1 MKQVSHTRHGSA
13 EKPRKGPS
21 LRSESR
27 SFSRPVSPS
36 PEENRHSSPR
46 TGANVSVGRPLFRP
60 LFVPADA
67 FTRAS
72 LQQLPRAL
80 DGIMPLSRAHRAD
93 LPDSIRELSA
103 LLTYERAGLVR
114 SYWSA
119 PRLVSAY
126 LRYFLPWNLVRL
138 SQLLPSLTLPVPATA
153 EAVTPT
159 VVDLGSGPLTLPLA
173 LWIARPDWRNI
184 AVNILCV
191 DTVSRP
197 MELGRNLLESLADL
211 TGVPLRW
218 KIRTIRAPLMR
229 IFRELSNP
237 ALILA
242 GNVLNEGKEALSS
255 EEKMGDIAAAVSG
268 VLPPD
273 GTALFVEPGTRL
285 GGTLV
290 ANLRDAALEE
300 ELVPFS
306 PCPHFGECPLSG
318 PRARRWC
325 HFTTEAVAPAWLA
338 ELARRAKL
346 PKHSLSLSFV
356 LLRRTPAE
364 SPFAKDG
371 TVVPARVI
379 SDAFPV
385 AGMGRA
391 RYACTEKGL
400 AIIPAA
406 DAIPSGALVACS
418 QPETPQRDVKSGALQ
433 LLWQVAPAV
442 NP

>member
-1 MKQVSHTRHGSA
+1 MKQVHIRHGNM

-21 LRSESR
+21 PRSESR

-36 PEENRHSSPR
+36 PEENRHPSPR
-46 TGANVSVGRPLFRP
+46 TGANISVGRPWFFP
-60 LFVPADA
+60 LFVPADP
-67 FTRAS
+67 FTRTA
-72 LQQLPRAL
+72 LQRLPQAL
-80 DGIMPLSRAHRAD
+80 DEIMPLSRAHRAT
-93 LPDSIRELSA
+93 LPDAIRELSA

-138 SQLLPSLTLPVPATA
+138 SQLLPNLTLPVPDAAGT
-153 EAVTPT
+153 VTPS

-173 LWIARPDWRNI
+173 LWIARPDWRHI
-184 AVNILCV
+184 PVDLVCV

-197 MELGRNLLESLADL
+197 MELGKNLLESLAAL
-211 TGVPLRW
+211 TGEPLRW

-229 IFRELSNP
+229 VFRELSDP

-242 GNVLNEGKEALSS
+242 GNVLNEGKNVFSS
-255 EEKMGDIAAAVSG
+255 EEKMGDIAAALNRA
-268 VLPPD
+268 LPPE

-285 GGTLV
+285 GGTLI
-290 ANLRDAALEE
+290 ANLREAAQEQ
-300 ELVPFS
+300 ELVPLS
-306 PCPHFGECPLSG
+306 PCPHLGECPLSG

-346 PKHSLSLSFV
+346 PKHSLSLSFA
-356 LLRRTPAE
+356 LLRRTATE
-364 SPFAKDG
+364 SPFAADG
-371 TVVPARVI
+371 TIVPARI
-379 SDAFPV
+379 LSDAFPV
-385 AGMGRA
+385 VGMGRA
-391 RYACTEKGL
+391 RYACTEEGL

-406 DAIPSGALVACS
+406 DAIPSGALVACRR
-418 QPETPQRDVKSGALQ
+418 PKIPQRDAKSGAPQ
-433 LLWQVAPAV
+433 LLWQVAPALK
-442 NP
+442 P